1 MELTQR
7 ELSVA
12 APLLQ
17 AMSREP
23 SSSFRGDGRREGS
36 RWTRAEAQGPTEA
49 GGGGRRGD
57 GWAGFVI
64 LPGIVPQGCA
74 GPSSGLRGRL
84 VGTFGGVSM
93 DSSPLSEIRTRAEGK
108 WPNEIVVPDKPRDGS
123 AVSLELLSA
132 CFKQFDR

>member
-1 MELTQR
+1 MWIVGFGDQVWKRHCASRAQRCVQAHGSDLSGMELTQR

-12 APLLQ
+12 APSLR

-84 VGTFGGVSM
+84 VGTFGGV
-93 DSSPLSEIRTRAEGK
+93 
-108 WPNEIVVPDKPRDGS
+108 
-123 AVSLELLSA
+123 
-132 CFKQFDR
+132 